1 MKTIYN
7 KYDKNKINALPQ
19 VLFPGK
25 IVVVQ
30 SESEADKAVDYLLSC
45 DIMGVDTETKPSFK
59 KGHMHKVAL
68 LQVSTREVCFLFRL
82 NFIGMPPSVIRL
94 LSNTTV
100 PMIGLSWHDDICSLH
115 RRTDFT
121 PGLFID
127 IQNIVGRIGIEDLS
141 LQKLYANIFGE
152 KISKRQRLTNWEA
165 DVLNE
170 KQKRYAATDAWACIN
185 LYQEIL
191 RLEAEGDFKLVKVKE
206 KPVETATPN
215 DAANDKEEST
225 KDVSSEAA
233 LNDAALNDKEASSK
247 DNQLTLQ
254 EMLAKAKES
263 LAMAK
268 EEMARVKEAYA
279 KAKDNLAKVKEEM
292 AKAKAEEAKVKDK
305 EVKPKA
311 TKTKAKRLT
320 AAKVESETTEVKVKE
335 Q

>member
-1 MKTIYN
+1 MKTLYN

-25 IVVVQ
+25 IFVVQ

-59 KGHMHKVAL
+59 RGQMHKVAL
-68 LQVSTREVCFLFRL
+68 LQVSTRDICFLFRL
-82 NFIGMPPSVIRL
+82 NFIGMPQSVIRL

-115 RRTDFT
+115 RRQDFV

-127 IQNIVGRIGIEDLS
+127 IQDIVGKLGIEDLS

-185 LYQEIL
+185 LYHEIL
-191 RLEAEGDFKLVKVKE
+191 RLEAEYDYELVKVPE
-206 KPVETATPN
+206 PEPKPFV
-215 DAANDKEEST
+215 AAQKVGAENLTTECTHDS
-225 KDVSSEAA
+225 VHAVAVSEATVA
-233 LNDAALNDKEASSK
+233 DDSLKDKGIRRKTTS
-247 DNQLTLQ
+247 
-254 EMLAKAKES
+254 AKAK
-263 LAMAK
+263 
-268 EEMARVKEAYA
+268 
-279 KAKDNLAKVKEEM
+279 
-292 AKAKAEEAKVKDK
+292 
-305 EVKPKA
+305 
-311 TKTKAKRLT
+311 KTKKETTGKKTAGRGATAKRRSRKKEPEMQND
-320 AAKVESETTEVKVKE
+320 ARETIV
-335 Q
+335 

>member
-165 DVLNE
+165 DALTNR
-170 KQKRYAATDAWACIN
+170 QCLYAATDAWTCIR
-185 LYQEIL
+185 LYEEICRLAETGDYELVTVEEPAPKQERKPINT
-191 RLEAEGDFKLVKVKE
+191 EA
-206 KPVETATPN
+206 
-215 DAANDKEEST
+215 
-225 KDVSSEAA
+225 
-233 LNDAALNDKEASSK
+233 
-247 DNQLTLQ
+247 
-254 EMLAKAKES
+254 
-263 LAMAK
+263 
-268 EEMARVKEAYA
+268 
-279 KAKDNLAKVKEEM
+279 
-292 AKAKAEEAKVKDK
+292 
-305 EVKPKA
+305 
-311 TKTKAKRLT
+311 
-320 AAKVESETTEVKVKE
+320 
-335 Q
+335 

>member
-206 KPVETATPN
+206 KTVEAATPN
-215 DAANDKEEST
+215 DAANDKEKPT

-263 LAMAK
+263 LAKAK

-279 KAKDNLAKVKEEM
+279 KAKDNLAKVKEEI
-292 AKAKAEEAKVKDK
+292 AKAEEAKVKDK

-311 TKTKAKRLT
+311 TKPKAKRLA

>member
-82 NFIGMPPSVIRL
+82 NFIGLPPSVIRL

-206 KPVETATPN
+206 KPVEAATTN
-215 DAANDKEEST
+215 DAANDKEGSP

-233 LNDAALNDKEASSK
+233 LNDKEASSK
-247 DNQLTLQ
+247 ENQLTLQ
-254 EMLAKAKES
+254 EMLVKAKES
-263 LAMAK
+263 LAKAK

-279 KAKDNLAKVKEEM
+279 KAKDNLAKVKDEM
-292 AKAKAEEAKVKDK
+292 AKAKEAKVKDK

-320 AAKVESETTEVKVKE
+320 AAEVESETTEVKVKE

>member
-127 IQNIVGRIGIEDLS
+127 IQNLVGRIGIEDLS

-206 KPVETATPN
+206 KPVEVATPK
-215 DAANDKEEST
+215 DAACEKEESP

-233 LNDAALNDKEASSK
+233 LKNEETSSK
-247 DNQLTLQ
+247 ENQLTLQ
-254 EMLAKAKES
+254 EMLTKAKES

-311 TKTKAKRLT
+311 TKPKAKRLT